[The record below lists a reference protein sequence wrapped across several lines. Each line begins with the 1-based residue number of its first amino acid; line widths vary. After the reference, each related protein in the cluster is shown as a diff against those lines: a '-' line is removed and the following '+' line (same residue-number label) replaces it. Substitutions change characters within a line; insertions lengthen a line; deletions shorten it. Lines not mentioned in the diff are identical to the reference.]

1 MSVALL
7 SWMADGWVGI
17 LLFFIT
23 EIYVHFLHGKYFL
36 KVKDKRYQNVH
47 ITISEWRCNGFFFLS
62 TLFPTIKIYYFYI
75 NAKICSVPFN
85 PFTSQS

>member
-47 ITISEWRCNGFFFLS
+47 ITISEWRCNGFFFS
-62 TLFPTIKIYYFYI
+62 FYFISYNKNI
-75 NAKICSVPFN
+75 LLLY
-85 PFTSQS
+85 